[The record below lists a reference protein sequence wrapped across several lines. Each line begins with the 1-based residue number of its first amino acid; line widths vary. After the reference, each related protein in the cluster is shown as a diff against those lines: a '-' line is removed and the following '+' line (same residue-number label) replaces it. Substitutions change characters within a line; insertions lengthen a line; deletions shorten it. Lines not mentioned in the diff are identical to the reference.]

1 MKVDQLAEFLSKP
14 LGVKPGTVI
23 DRAKELRAA
32 GLLSV
37 GKQGTAGA
45 QMTSRDAVNLL
56 LANLL
61 DKNYGESV
69 ADNVKR
75 VRDLRN
81 DEHMKSDPAGFVP
94 DLPFFHA
101 ATAGD
106 AIDASLDA
114 ARSRPLTKWDC
125 SFNVTVESRG
135 DSVLID
141 ISKERSTAVC
151 GFGQDRPR
159 WIERRTTITFGL
171 LLRLACEL
179 GRLPD

>member
-1 MKVDQLAEFLSKP
+1 MPELAQFISSALDIKS
-14 LGVKPGTVI
+14 GTVI

-37 GKQGTAGA
+37 GKQGTTGA

-81 DEHMKSDPAGFVP
+81 DEQPKSDPPGFVP
-94 DLPFFHA
+94 NLPFFHA

-141 ISKERSTAVC
+141 ISKERNHAIC
-151 GFGQDRPR
+151 GFGRDRPR
-159 WIERRTTITFGL
+159 LVERRTTITFGL

>member
-1 MKVDQLAEFLSKP
+1 MPELAEFLGSA

-37 GKQGTAGA
+37 GKQGTTGA

-75 VRDLRN
+75 VRELRN
-81 DEHMKSDPAGFVP
+81 DDQPKSDPAGFVP
-94 DLPFFHA
+94 DLRFFHA

-114 ARSRPLTKWDC
+114 ARSRPLTEWEC
-125 SFNVTVESRG
+125 RFNVTVESRG

-141 ISKERSTAVC
+141 LSREQSHAIC

-159 WIERRTTITFGL
+159 LVERRTTITFGL
-171 LLRLACEL
+171 LLRLACAL
-179 GRLPD
+179 GRLE